1 MTVEELQKLW
11 KKWLID
17 IDSTET
23 SVAKE
28 IGKCQQNLNR
38 SINRGS
44 IKFLDLVNIF
54 EKYGYVF
61 SITPKKEETLSF
73 R

>member
-61 SITPKKEETLSF
+61 SITPKKE
-73 R
+73 